1 MNVETASDG
10 IKLDVALQLLAV
22 FVNRLGGEVVI
33 SQKEY
38 EMMEGVQLLAKHLTP
53 EHLLLRL
60 PECDCEECNPRS

>member
-22 FVNRLGGEVVI
+22 FVNRLGGEAVI

-38 EMMEGVQLLAKHLTP
+38 DLMEGEVLLAKHLTP